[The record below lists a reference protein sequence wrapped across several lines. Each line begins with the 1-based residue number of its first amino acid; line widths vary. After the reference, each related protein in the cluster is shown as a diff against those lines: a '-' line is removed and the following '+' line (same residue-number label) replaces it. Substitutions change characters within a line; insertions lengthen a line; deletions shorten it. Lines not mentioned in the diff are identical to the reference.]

1 VFLVMSGAL
10 RQMAATQ
17 WPGLTD
23 QGVWLITDLTQP
35 VVALT
40 SNPMLAGSYC
50 PFGIAGFLM
59 PAALVWLYRNIVQSI
74 PLGERDGQELHSR
87 GLKLQA
93 ANTPVP
99 SICHFRI

>member
-1 VFLVMSGAL
+1 
-10 RQMAATQ
+10 MAATQ

-40 SNPMLAGSYC
+40 SNPMMAGSYC

-74 PLGERDGQELHSR
+74 PLGERAPDAG
-87 GLKLQA
+87 A
-93 ANTPVP
+93 VV
-99 SICHFRI
+99 